1 MSAPGTNAP
10 SLDVA
15 HRHVQNWRE
24 LHSRGYFAEHRRYQD
39 RLHARGVEE
48 VSRLLGL
55 TADDTLLELGCGYG
69 RALYH
74 LLPRVRRVIGIDLA
88 PEPFEEARALLGG
101 RGEFS
106 LHVGDGVSLRP
117 IADASIDKAFAFTV
131 FQHLTRVQAAAYMA
145 EFARVLR
152 PGGRVCVQFLTGG
165 DTAADQAD
173 DVREQSLS
181 YSPTQV
187 SAMVE
192 RAGLRLTNL
201 ELAPT
206 NHAAYFW
213 YWMAADKPAA
223 GRAPERFEDRAY

>member
-1 MSAPGTNAP
+1 MSAAQATTNQREP
-10 SLDVA
+10 VQQHVA
-15 HRHVQNWRE
+15 NWRE
-24 LHSRGYFAEHRRYQD
+24 LHRQGYFAGHRRYQD
-39 RLHARGVEE
+39 RLHARGVAEID
-48 VSRLLGL
+48 RLLGL
-55 TADDTLLELGCGYG
+55 TAGDTLLELGCGYG

-74 LLPRVRRVIGIDLA
+74 LLPRVRCAIGIDLA
-88 PEPFEEARALLGG
+88 PEPLDEARGLLSG
-101 RGEFS
+101 RGECE

-117 IADASIDKAFAFTV
+117 VDDGHIDKAFAFTV
-131 FQHLTRVQAAAYMA
+131 IQHLTRAQAAAYIA

-165 DTAADQAD
+165 DTAAEQSAE
-173 DVREQSLS
+173 VREQSLS
-181 YSPTQV
+181 YSASQI
-187 SAMVE
+187 AALVE
-192 RAGLRLTNL
+192 GAGLRLTNL

>member
-1 MSAPGTNAP
+1 MSAAGHQRRV
-10 SLDVA
+10 SML
-15 HRHVQNWRE
+15 HRLFQNWRSAQPR
-24 LHSRGYFAEHRRYQD
+24 LLRRSSALTGPPA
-39 RLHARGVEE
+39 RPRRRGVA
-48 VSRLLGL
+48 LLGL
-55 TADDTLLELGCGYG
+55 TADDTLGIGAGMARGSFTCTA
-69 RALYH
+69 RPA
-74 LLPRVRRVIGIDLA
+74 PIGIDLA
-88 PEPFEEARALLGG
+88 PEPCEGARTLLGG
-101 RGEFS
+101 RGEVS

-117 IADASIDKAFAFTV
+117 VADASIDKAFAFTV
-131 FQHLTRVQAAAYMA
+131 FQHLTRAQAAAYMA

-165 DTAADQAD
+165 DTTADQAD

-181 YSPTQV
+181 YSPVQV

-206 NHAAYFW
+206 DHAAYFW